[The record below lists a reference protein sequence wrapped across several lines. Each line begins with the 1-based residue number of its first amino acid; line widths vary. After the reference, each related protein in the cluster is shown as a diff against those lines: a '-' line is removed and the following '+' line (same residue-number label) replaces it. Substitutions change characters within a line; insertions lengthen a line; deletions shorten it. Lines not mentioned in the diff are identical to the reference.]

1 MSLVI
6 NICFDMENSVE
17 DISLPEKS
25 ANTNKLLK
33 ERCSPILEILRSR
46 KGMIFA
52 VLLAAGSATGGC
64 GKCSCNEKD
73 TESYFGCD
81 AENNRIVCGTRKTD
95 NNNRR

>member
-1 MSLVI
+1 MK
-6 NICFDMENSVE
+6 NSVE
-17 DISLPEKS
+17 EISLPEKS
-25 ANTNKLLK
+25 ADKNKLLK
-33 ERCSPILEILRSR
+33 VRGSSILEILRSR

-52 VLLAAGSATGGC
+52 VLLAASSATGGC
-64 GKCSCNEKD
+64 GKCSCNEKG